1 MIGNL
6 TASQP
11 QICSQITFYTRWI
24 RIYFKH
30 IFSDVTTMTK
40 SLTESSGMETIVQ
53 GSRAMIF
60 TVNTIFGTWKIILI
74 HSKINLGDFFPYKV
88 WVKKNV
94 THIALNFSNLDC
106 FSEKSFKSS
115 KNTHAKDLKMV
126 RQVNIVKKLP
136 PGIMIKYKIHF
147 WENTNF
153 VKKEFAKKVILH
165 LWVSCKLCLL

>member
-1 MIGNL
+1 
-6 TASQP
+6 
-11 QICSQITFYTRWI
+11 
-24 RIYFKH
+24 
-30 IFSDVTTMTK
+30 MTEK
-40 SLTESSGMETIVQ
+40 MCIKYVQ
-53 GSRAMIF
+53 C
-60 TVNTIFGTWKIILI
+60 
-74 HSKINLGDFFPYKV
+74 KV

-126 RQVNIVKKLP
+126 SQVNIVKKLP

-153 VKKEFAKKVILH
+153 VKKRICKKGDLAFMSIM
-165 LWVSCKLCLL
+165 

>member
-1 MIGNL
+1 MV
-6 TASQP
+6 
-11 QICSQITFYTRWI
+11 ICEIANCMSWCQEY
-24 RIYFKH
+24 
-30 IFSDVTTMTK
+30 
-40 SLTESSGMETIVQ
+40 
-53 GSRAMIF
+53 
-60 TVNTIFGTWKIILI
+60 IILPSTPKLELWWNI
-74 HSKINLGDFFPYKV
+74 GTGTPIKFVYGLTPRRNPIAAPGECQLDDMKYDPHHRITQHFFSTKV

>member
-1 MIGNL
+1 MLHYRLVCIESMNYSIGL
-6 TASQP
+6 
-11 QICSQITFYTRWI
+11 
-24 RIYFKH
+24 
-30 IFSDVTTMTK
+30 
-40 SLTESSGMETIVQ
+40 VQ
-53 GSRAMIF
+53 S
-60 TVNTIFGTWKIILI
+60 THN
-74 HSKINLGDFFPYKV
+74 NKV
-88 WVKKNV
+88 WVKKND

>member
-1 MIGNL
+1 MEYNL
-6 TASQP
+6 LWVSKTLN
-11 QICSQITFYTRWI
+11 ICKLLKLSAENHKKFLKNGKIEKKISNIVIF
-24 RIYFKH
+24 FK
-30 IFSDVTTMTK
+30 
-40 SLTESSGMETIVQ
+40 
-53 GSRAMIF
+53 
-60 TVNTIFGTWKIILI
+60 N
-74 HSKINLGDFFPYKV
+74 FFPYAFLSYFLVKV
-88 WVKKNV
+88 WVKK
-94 THIALNFSNLDC
+94 NFSNLDC

>member
-1 MIGNL
+1 MRTDLTILISWYSGVAGSTYQIIGLCSATYNIL
-6 TASQP
+6 T
-11 QICSQITFYTRWI
+11 
-24 RIYFKH
+24 
-30 IFSDVTTMTK
+30 IFSKTLQ
-40 SLTESSGMETIVQ
+40 LT
-53 GSRAMIF
+53 
-60 TVNTIFGTWKIILI
+60 N
-74 HSKINLGDFFPYKV
+74 KV

>member
-1 MIGNL
+1 MKVVIWWK
-6 TASQP
+6 T
-11 QICSQITFYTRWI
+11 I
-24 RIYFKH
+24 
-30 IFSDVTTMTK
+30 
-40 SLTESSGMETIVQ
+40 SS
-53 GSRAMIF
+53 SS
-60 TVNTIFGTWKIILI
+60 TVV
-74 HSKINLGDFFPYKV
+74 PYLHKV